1 MNSFSFGE
9 YAEKFFK
16 DHKDDLQ
23 KNYPGI
29 APRRLKQELEHFCLE
44 FQINIED
51 LFESKYVPTHNSPIQ
66 RFFDELAK
74 GRPLEYIREKAYF
87 YRSEFTVNPDVLIP
101 RSETELLVE
110 RAVAELKEWVKKTD
124 ENLRIADIGTGSGAI
139 VLSIMQ
145 EVDRPIEAIA
155 TDISRK
161 ALKVAKRN
169 YFNLRFKIQKNSTVH
184 FIETDRLNDIEQK
197 FHLIVSNPPYIMEQ
211 NDKPLVHDQVD
222 KYEPHVALYL
232 KDESYFEWFKELFK
246 SVNNSLLEDG
256 VFIMEGHED
265 HLVKLG
271 DFAREAGLSH
281 VEIIQDYTER
291 DRFLIARK
299 KWIK

>member
-1 MNSFSFGE
+1 MSSFSFGE
-9 YAEKFFK
+9 FAEKYFK

-23 KNYPGI
+23 KHYPGI

-51 LFESKYVPTHNSPIQ
+51 LFESRYVPTLNSPIQ
-66 RFFDELAK
+66 RFFDLLAK
-74 GRPLEYIREKAYF
+74 GTPLEYIREKAYF

-101 RSETELLVE
+101 RSETEILVE
-110 RAVAELKEWVKKTD
+110 LGVQELKDWQKKTD
-124 ENLRIADIGTGSGAI
+124 ENLRLCDIGTGSGAI
-139 VLSIMQ
+139 VLSLLQ
-145 EVDRPIEAIA
+145 EVDRPIDAIA

-169 YFNLRFKIQKNSTVH
+169 FFNLRYKIQKKSSVH
-184 FIETDRLNDIEQK
+184 FIETDRLKDITEK
-197 FHLIVSNPPYIMEQ
+197 FHVIVSNPPYIMKN
-211 NDKPLVHDQVD
+211 NDRELVHDQVD
-222 KYEPHVALYL
+222 LFEPHVALYL
-232 KDESYFEWFKELFK
+232 NDETYFSWFNSLFK
-246 SVNNSLLEDG
+246 SVYEALLEDG

-265 HLVKLG
+265 HLQKLG
-271 DFAREAGLSH
+271 DLARENGLSH